1 MYIPGWTKSILGLIW
16 SEERAITKNEIL
28 QELREATDIPGV
40 APTWLQPIQ
49 TRVIMLQSGMRAMM
63 GAKIYA
69 STVSADDAN
78 SEVLG
83 INDVTSSLVDDAS
96 ASASQQQHR

>member
-1 MYIPGWTKSILGLIW
+1 
-16 SEERAITKNEIL
+16 
-28 QELREATDIPGV
+28 
-40 APTWLQPIQ
+40 
-49 TRVIMLQSGMRAMM
+49 MM